1 MSLVYFSDLFSVVF
15 LELYVFNVEF
25 RKEYSQMLG
34 KGKKIDLYYLYI
46 WNKHIGW
53 VRQYLIWDSK
63 YKFWI
68 YLIGKNLK
76 KNKEE
81 SSNVAVQDPKGA
93 AMAQLGLNLNKT
105 TRNLR
110 KEDIDVAFI
119 QKMHDSEYS

>member
-1 MSLVYFSDLFSVVF
+1 MIYTTYIYQVNILGVGESVIIWFRIVNINF
-15 LELYVFNVEF
+15 EF
-25 RKEYSQMLG
+25 T
-34 KGKKIDLYYLYI
+34 
-46 WNKHIGW
+46 
-53 VRQYLIWDSK
+53 
-63 YKFWI
+63 

-81 SSNVAVQDPKGA
+81 SSNNVAVQDPKGA

>member
-1 MSLVYFSDLFSVVF
+1 MSSLSFDLG
-15 LELYVFNVEF
+15 Y
-25 RKEYSQMLG
+25 
-34 KGKKIDLYYLYI
+34 
-46 WNKHIGW
+46 
-53 VRQYLIWDSK
+53 SK
-63 YKFWI
+63 YRFWI

>member
-1 MSLVYFSDLFSVVF
+1 MYSMLNSGKNIHKCWAKVKKLIYATYIYQINILGESVIIWFRIVNINF
-15 LELYVFNVEF
+15 EF
-25 RKEYSQMLG
+25 T
-34 KGKKIDLYYLYI
+34 
-46 WNKHIGW
+46 
-53 VRQYLIWDSK
+53 
-63 YKFWI
+63 

>member
-1 MSLVYFSDLFSVVF
+1 
-15 LELYVFNVEF
+15 
-25 RKEYSQMLG
+25 MLG
-34 KGKKIDLYYLYI
+34 KGKKIDLLLIYKINILGESVII
-46 WNKHIGW
+46 WFRIVNIN
-53 VRQYLIWDSK
+53 
-63 YKFWI
+63 FEFT